1 LYLPS
6 HSGAKFAAL
15 QRGDSPERSKM
26 EKKREGVIEG
36 TSRIVSDPYYFLHL
50 MAFFSYLPIRSSTA
64 QYTSHRLFDREAFL
78 MFSAIKMVREET
90 WEAFVADS
98 LLYAKIFLIA
108 VTLVMDYR
116 VAIWFSL
123 IFSVIY
129 LLAQQPPFSRLGTAK
144 KLTPMQLE
152 DLLSDGTTTKY
163 WLIEFYACSS
173 SNVRSSRCFPELSIT
188 YSNNLLSF
196 GTIDLGLFPNTAAKF
211 GISLAGG
218 MSQLPTYILFEK
230 GVEVSRFP
238 DFYVDATLSLP
249 ITKYPGCVFDETSVI
264 LEMLMVILLLLMLQK
279 LLCQHFELDRLLLDY
294 INGS

>member
-1 LYLPS
+1 
-6 HSGAKFAAL
+6 
-15 QRGDSPERSKM
+15 M

-36 TSRIVSDPYYFLHL
+36 TSRIISDPYYFLHL

-64 QYTSHRLFDREAFL
+64 QYTSHRLFDRELQAFLAFL
-78 MFSAIKMVREET
+78 MFSAIKVVREET

-98 LLYAKIFLIA
+98 LFYAKW
-108 VTLVMDYR
+108 R
-116 VAIWFSL
+116 
-123 IFSVIY
+123 SVIY
-129 LLAQQPPFSRLGTAK
+129 LLAQQPAFSRLGTAK

-173 SNVRSSRCFPELSIT
+173 SKCVRSSGCFPELSIT
-188 YSNNLLSF
+188 
-196 GTIDLGLFPNTAAKF
+196 TIDLGLFPNTAAKF

-238 DFYVDATLSLP
+238 DFYVDATPSLP
-249 ITKYPGCVFDETSVI
+249 ITK
-264 LEMLMVILLLLMLQK
+264 K
-279 LLCQHFELDRLLLDY
+279 LLCQYFELDRLLLDY

>member
-1 LYLPS
+1 
-6 HSGAKFAAL
+6 
-15 QRGDSPERSKM
+15 M
-26 EKKREGVIEG
+26 EKKREGVIDG

-50 MAFFSYLPIRSSTA
+50 MTFFSYLPIRSSA
-64 QYTSHRLFDREAFL
+64 SQYTSHRLFDRELQAFLAFL
-78 MFSAIKMVREET
+78 MFSAIKMVRKET

-108 VTLVMDYR
+108 VTLIMDYR
-116 VAIWFSL
+116 VAIWFTV

-129 LLAQQPPFSRLGTAK
+129 LLAQQPAFSRLGIAK

-173 SNVRSSRCFPELSIT
+173 SKCVRSSRCFPDLSIT

-196 GTIDLGLFPNTAAKF
+196 GTIDLELFPNTAAKF

-238 DFYVDATLSLP
+238 DFYVDATPSLP
-249 ITKYPGCVFDETSVI
+249 ITK
-264 LEMLMVILLLLMLQK
+264 K
-279 LLCQHFELDRLLLDY
+279 LLCQYFELDRLLLDY

>member
-1 LYLPS
+1 
-6 HSGAKFAAL
+6 
-15 QRGDSPERSKM
+15 M

>member
-1 LYLPS
+1 
-6 HSGAKFAAL
+6 
-15 QRGDSPERSKM
+15 M

-36 TSRIVSDPYYFLHL
+36 TSRIISDPYYFLHL

-64 QYTSHRLFDREAFL
+64 QYTSHRLFDRELQAFLAFL
-78 MFSAIKMVREET
+78 MFSAIKVVREET

-98 LLYAKIFLIA
+98 LFYAKW
-108 VTLVMDYR
+108 R
-116 VAIWFSL
+116 
-123 IFSVIY
+123 SVIY
-129 LLAQQPPFSRLGTAK
+129 LLAQQPAFSRLGTAK

-163 WLIEFYACSS
+163 WLVRGNWIYPLLYSAVAVARMALNGFSIEFYACSS
-173 SNVRSSRCFPELSIT
+173 SKCVRSSGCFPELSIT

-196 GTIDLGLFPNTAAKF
+196 RTIDLGLFPNTAAKF

-238 DFYVDATLSLP
+238 DFYVDATPSLP
-249 ITKYPGCVFDETSVI
+249 ITK
-264 LEMLMVILLLLMLQK
+264 K
-279 LLCQHFELDRLLLDY
+279 LLCQYFELDRLLLDY